1 MSSITNLDAEVD
13 RNFDAFQ
20 ILLPT
25 IVEQHRGEYA
35 LLRDREVTGFYA
47 SLRDALNAGAQRFAD
62 HLFSIQEVTDKPADL
77 GLFSHA
83 NNTRLA

>member
-1 MSSITNLDAEVD
+1 MTNGISLETEVD

-20 ILLPT
+20 ALLPT
-25 IVEQHRGEYA
+25 IVDQHRGEYA
-35 LLRDREVTGFYA
+35 LMRDRQVTGFYA
-47 SLRDALNAGAQRFAD
+47 TLRDALNAGQRFAD
-62 HLFSIQEVTDKPADL
+62 RLFSIQEVTDKPADL